1 MILVEWS
8 APFLMHMHSQV
19 SADLYEGDGAR
30 PHEEDRHCNSEG
42 ELLIKMKL
50 GVCFYNWFELG
61 GDAEYIF
68 YQL

>member
-8 APFLMHMHSQV
+8 APFLMHTHSQV

-42 ELLIKMKL
+42 ERYM
-50 GVCFYNWFELG
+50 VAAA
-61 GDAEYIF
+61 D
-68 YQL
+68 

>member
-8 APFLMHMHSQV
+8 APFLMHTHSQV

-42 ELLIKMKL
+42 ERYM
-50 GVCFYNWFELG
+50 VAAADYNEARCVL
-61 GDAEYIF
+61 YN
-68 YQL
+68 